1 MDTKQSIY
9 LNKFIHKQKAQY
21 FNNLS
26 YSPKLCLLKISFNNH
41 EMKYKLIKPE
51 LSSHLDALVTTDCE
65 KSLGEEILSVREH
78 PLNWSKGSNTSW

>member
-9 LNKFIHKQKAQY
+9 LNQFIHKQKAQY

-51 LSSHLDALVTTDCE
+51 LPFPSRCSYNHRL
-65 KSLGEEILSVREH
+65 
-78 PLNWSKGSNTSW
+78 